1 MKMQKTN
8 RYELFLKLADKVYTD
23 VLLTNIIDI
32 DTGLS
37 MLRGVLEL
45 REKEIA
51 EENEIIR
58 TKNTKKYPYSELSKT
73 DGGKF

>member
-23 VLLTNIIDI
+23 VLITDIIDI